1 MDAVQKCSLL
11 LSMSRGLSLCVFVGH
26 SREPCRTAEPIEMP
40 FGLWT
45 LVGPRNH
52 VLGWGPSPRQE
63 KGNFGGA
70 CPTPL

>member
-11 LSMSRGLSLCVFVGH
+11 LLMSHGLSLCVFVGH

-45 LVGPRNH
+45 LVGSEMARKREILEGH
-52 VLGWGPSPRQE
+52 VPPLYKIWGVYGE
-63 KGNFGGA
+63 
-70 CPTPL
+70 L